1 MQVSTLSQDISW
13 GGGVAG
19 NSEATYRELG
29 ENWAL
34 GLKVFGILP
43 LGQMMRACPV
53 TVSELK
59 SDGARSGPAEDV

>member
-1 MQVSTLSQDISW
+1 M
-13 GGGVAG
+13 AG